1 MSRFSSKYGELDEV
15 ITSETTQTNERSFD
29 ISNLPTQELSKHL
42 FGQVDWDEF
51 LRAGVFLAQ
60 NEFQL
65 LERAQDNLDYAM
77 GNPSTAK
84 SLATL
89 LLKLADKCTSSIP
102 AQQYVFTRIEE
113 ILSSD
118 TEFRTRAGLFTIDG
132 NKIQDGP
139 FLRALRSTDTSI
151 QETASVGLALLLT
164 VCNGEV
170 NSLVSWLCDM
180 LQLGLEKPQATEI
193 ALPSLVIL
201 LRRESCRLPFAAKGG
216 ISLIVQ
222 TLNKLGRNGNA
233 QQLYELTFCLWTLS
247 LGESAD
253 VNAFL
258 HCGSVSTL
266 TELVAA
272 APSRKVVR
280 MALSALLNL
289 TIGSNEGV
297 LTEMLTG
304 GLTKM
309 LENMIHSNAHKQAG
323 DPEVES
329 DVRNLFEILMKNYRD
344 FSTYDRWVS
353 EVKTGNLRWGIVHTE
368 KFWRENA
375 KLVEHNDFELL
386 KDLIR
391 LLSSDSPVHIAVAL
405 YDLGEWTRFYP
416 NGRGVVKSLG
426 GKDQAMELIGHHDPT
441 IQMYALQCISK
452 VMVTNWEFM
461 K

>member
-1 MSRFSSKYGELDEV
+1 MARFGSRYGELDEE
-15 ITSETTQTNERSFD
+15 IATENTSSPSSNILANES
-29 ISNLPTQELSKHL
+29 QESSKHL

-51 LRAGVFLAQ
+51 LRTGVFLSQA
-60 NEFQL
+60 EYQL
-65 LERAQDNLDYAM
+65 LERAQDNIDYAM
-77 GNPSTAK
+77 NNTNTAK
-84 SLATL
+84 QFATL
-89 LLKLADKCTSSIP
+89 LLKLADKCTSSVP

-113 ILSSD
+113 ILANEND
-118 TEFRTRAGLFTIDG
+118 LKTRASLFTTDG
-132 NKIQDGP
+132 TTIHDGP
-139 FLRALRSTDTSI
+139 FLRALRSSDIFI
-151 QETASVGLALLLT
+151 QESASAALALLYT
-164 VCNGEV
+164 SSYSGEI
-170 NSLVSWLCDM
+170 NSLVSWICEM
-180 LQLGLEKPQATEI
+180 LQHGLDKPQATEI
-193 ALPSLVIL
+193 ALPSLTIL
-201 LRRESCRLPFAAKGG
+201 LRSERCRLPFSAKGG
-216 ISLIVQ
+216 IPLIVQ
-222 TLNKLGRNGNA
+222 TLNKIGRNGNA

-247 LGESAD
+247 LGEHAD
-253 VNAFL
+253 IDSFL
-258 HCGSVSTL
+258 HCGTILTL

-280 MALSALLNL
+280 MSLSSLLNL
-289 TIGSNEGV
+289 TYGSNEGV

-309 LENMIHSNAHKQAG
+309 LENMIQSNAHKQAG

-386 KDLIR
+386 KELIR
-391 LLSSDSPVHIAVAL
+391 LLSSDSATMIAVAL

-426 GKDQAMELIGHHDPT
+426 GKDQAMELIGHRDPT
-441 IQMYALQCISK
+441 VQMHALQCISK

>member
-1 MSRFSSKYGELDEV
+1 MARFGGKYGELDEV
-15 ITSETTQTNERSFD
+15 VTPENQQTFD
-29 ISNLPTQELSKHL
+29 PSSAAPQDSKYF
-42 FGQVDWDEF
+42 FGLVDWDEF
-51 LRAGVFLAQ
+51 LRAGVFLSQ
-60 NEFQL
+60 SEYQL
-65 LERAQDNLDYAM
+65 LERSQDNLDFAM
-77 GNPSTAK
+77 GNPTTAK

-102 AQQYVFTRIEE
+102 AQKFVFTRIEE
-113 ILSSD
+113 ILSVEA
-118 TEFRTRAGLFTIDG
+118 EFKTRAGLFTIDG
-132 NKIQDGP
+132 TRLQDGP
-139 FLRALRSTDTSI
+139 FLRALRSPDAII
-151 QETASVGLALLLT
+151 QESASIGLALLLT
-164 VCNGEV
+164 VYVGEV
-170 NSLVSWLCDM
+170 NSLVTWLCDM
-180 LQLGLEKPQATEI
+180 LQLGQEKTQAI
-193 ALPSLVIL
+193 DLALPSLTIL
-201 LRRESCRLPFAAKGG
+201 LRRESCRQPFATKGG
-216 ISLIVQ
+216 VSLIVKI
-222 TLNKLGRNGNA
+222 LNKLGRNGNA

-253 VNAFL
+253 INAFL
-258 HCGSVSTL
+258 HCGSISTL
-266 TELVAA
+266 TELVSA

-280 MALSALLNL
+280 MAMSALLNL
-289 TIGSNEGV
+289 TVGSNEGV

-344 FSTYDRWVS
+344 FSTYDRWAS

-391 LLSSDSPVHIAVAL
+391 LLSSDSSTIVSVAL

-426 GKDQAMELIGHHDPT
+426 GKDQAMELIGHRDPT